1 MATDEK
7 PAEVPEI
14 SPAESMEAIYRIAD
28 PSGLIFRDGDD
39 PEVEGPIVP
48 YGEWSEV
55 DSVIEGHFMERFAA
69 GSLTKSLTESFS
81 RVKGYFEH
89 GKSRMFDRT
98 PIMEI
103 RQTWDT
109 EKSSFFRAGLLN
121 GLPEWM
127 VDGIRKG
134 LYGVS
139 LGAQPIQVQRTRRP
153 EASDFNPKGLE
164 ERTYTELRVHDISL
178 TPAPHYDT
186 PVVLRSITDELA
198 IGTLVQ
204 HPDRLLELIRQAN
217 EPQHSEPAI
226 SATPAPVIEDGIADA
241 ETKGSRRTRPTRDY
255 LSDEEGD
262 QPWRL

>member
-7 PAEVPEI
+7 PAEEPET
-14 SPAESMEAIYRIAD
+14 SPAENVIEETRIYRISD
-28 PSGLIFRDGDD
+28 PSALIFRDGDD
-39 PEVEGPIVP
+39 PQVEGPIVP
-48 YGEWSEV
+48 YGKWTEV

-69 GSLTKSLTESFS
+69 GSLTKSLTESFN

-103 RQTWDT
+103 SETWDT
-109 EKSSFFRAGLLN
+109 ETAPFFRARLLN

-134 LYGVS
+134 LYGTS
-139 LGAQPIQVQRTRRP
+139 LGASPIQVQRERRP
-153 EASDFNPKGLE
+153 KASDHNPKGIE
-164 ERTYTELRVHDISL
+164 ERTYTELRVSDISL

-198 IGTLVQ
+198 VEALVQ
-204 HPDRLLELIRQAN
+204 RPDRLLELIRQAN
-217 EPQHSEPAI
+217 ATEPQHSEPA
-226 SATPAPVIEDGIADA
+226 PAEPEEGP
-241 ETKGSRRTRPTRDY
+241 EEEKESRRTRARHDY
-255 LSDEEGD
+255 LSTEEGAS
-262 QPWRL
+262 WRL